1 MTHTGQAARIYCTQ
15 LEEFGDT
22 EVTGSHRA
30 HGGSPGGLG
39 VESAVGMAFDAVLL
53 LTEHCWGVCALRAT
67 ARKQLTEPDR
77 TAACPDGAENADLSA
92 GRL

>member
-1 MTHTGQAARIYCTQ
+1 M
-15 LEEFGDT
+15 
-22 EVTGSHRA
+22 
-30 HGGSPGGLG
+30 
-39 VESAVGMAFDAVLL
+39 ESAVGMAVDAVLL

-77 TAACPDGAENADLSA
+77 TAACPDGPENADLSA